1 MDEVE
6 ALETLKRSL
15 SDLSKDQSG
24 QSDSELMKQLEL
36 LNDENISEE
45 KRQRM
50 LIQLKVA
57 RKRAK
62 LDGIEDVNVW
72 IMNTDQK
79 SMTVRV

>member
-1 MDEVE
+1 MEEVE

-62 LDGIEDVNVW
+62 LDGIEDVNIW

-79 SMTVRV
+79 SMTVGV

>member
-1 MDEVE
+1 MEEVE

>member
-1 MDEVE
+1 MEEVE

-79 SMTVRV
+79 SMTVGV

>member
-1 MDEVE
+1 MEEVE

-72 IMNTDQK
+72 IINTDQK

>member
-1 MDEVE
+1 
-6 ALETLKRSL
+6 
-15 SDLSKDQSG
+15 
-24 QSDSELMKQLEL
+24 MKQLEL

>member
-1 MDEVE
+1 MEEVE

-62 LDGIEDVNVW
+62 LDGIEDVNIW